1 MKGGRS
7 QLRREVS
14 LIAKS
19 RVQRGPRDGHKKA
32 AASRL
37 VDVTPEQERAILVA
51 VDLKARDQLWT
62 LEDTLSELTH
72 LAESAGAEVVGVLH
86 QKAERLTST
95 YIGKGKLEELRELV
109 EQESASVV
117 IFDDELTPTQQRNL
131 EAAIAPKTFTRNGE
145 QSEVKIIDRTA
156 LILDVFGRHASTY
169 EGKLQVELAQ
179 HEYLLPRL
187 AGQWS
192 HLERLGG
199 GIGTRGPGETQI
211 ETDRRLVR
219 RRLQKIRSELDGVRR
234 RRTLHMDRRKK
245 AAIPM
250 ATLVG
255 YTNAGKSTLFNALV
269 RSGSAPDGSA
279 SLAADQLFS
288 TLDPVTRRIRLPSGA
303 PLLLS
308 DTVGFIQKLS
318 PNVIA
323 AFRATLDELDR
334 ADVLLH
340 VIDVSHPKAPE
351 QTEVVEQ
358 TLDELGLAGRPRL
371 LVINKMDL
379 LTEDEAAALDSR
391 DGQALT
397 SSGPVDWEAGAG
409 VLVSAEKGWNL
420 DDLLREIENQ
430 LVNIDGPLLMTEEY
444 ASGWR

>member
-1 MKGGRS
+1 MAVELKG
-7 QLRREVS
+7 
-14 LIAKS
+14 
-19 RVQRGPRDGHKKA
+19 
-32 AASRL
+32 
-37 VDVTPEQERAILVA
+37 
-51 VDLKARDQLWT
+51 RDQLWT
-62 LEDTLSELTH
+62 LEDTLGELRH
-72 LAESAGAEVVGVLH
+72 LTESAGAEVVGTIF
-86 QKAERLTST
+86 QRADRLTPT
-95 YIGKGKLEELRELV
+95 YIGKGKLDELQELV
-109 EQESASVV
+109 QERNAGVV

-131 EAAIAPKTFTRNGE
+131 EAALSPRTFTRNGE
-145 QSEVKIIDRTA
+145 QTEIKVIDRTA

-219 RRLQKIRSELDGVRR
+219 RRLQKIKSELDGVRR

-245 AAIPM
+245 SAIPM

-255 YTNAGKSTLFNALV
+255 YTNAGKSTLFNALASAGS
-269 RSGSAPDGSA
+269 SGEA
-279 SLAADQLFS
+279 SPVANQLFS

-334 ADVLLH
+334 ADILLH

-358 TLDELGLAGRPRL
+358 TLDELGLGDRPRL

-379 LTEDEAAALDSR
+379 LTDAAAP
-391 DGQALT
+391 
-397 SSGPVDWEAGAG
+397 SGELGEPETLPAGWEKDAADG

-420 DDLLREIENQ
+420 DHLLSEIEDQ
-430 LVNIDGPLLMTEEY
+430 LVNFDGPLLMTEEY

>member
-1 MKGGRS
+1 MPAYRRVVHSRPAGRIAP
-7 QLRREVS
+7 
-14 LIAKS
+14 IAKS
-19 RVQRGPRDGHKKA
+19 RLHKSPSNGQKKA
-32 AASRL
+32 TKSSRL
-37 VDVTPEQERAILVA
+37 VDVTPERERAILVA
-51 VDLKARDQLWT
+51 VELKGRDQLWT
-62 LEDTLSELTH
+62 LEDTLGELRH
-72 LAESAGAEVVGVLH
+72 LTESAGAQVVGVVH
-86 QKAERLTST
+86 QRADRLTPT
-95 YIGKGKLEELRELV
+95 YIGKGKLDELRDQIE
-109 EQESASVV
+109 EKSASIV

-131 EAAIAPKTFTRNGE
+131 EAAIAPRSFTRSGE
-145 QSEVKIIDRTA
+145 QNEIKIIDRTA
-156 LILDVFGRHASTY
+156 LILDVFGRHAFTY

-219 RRLQKIRSELDGVRR
+219 RRLQKIRSELEGVRR
-234 RRTLHMDRRKK
+234 RRSLHMDRRKK
-245 AAIPM
+245 SAIPM

-255 YTNAGKSTLFNALV
+255 YTNAGKSTLFNALA
-269 RSGSAPDGSA
+269 RSGSEPDGSA

-358 TLDELGLAGRPRL
+358 TLEELGLGDRPRL

-379 LTEDEAAALDSR
+379 LTDENGQAALTGAS
-391 DGQALT
+391 
-397 SSGPVDWEAGAG
+397 WEKEAGTG

-420 DDLLREIENQ
+420 DDLLQEIETQ
-430 LVNIDGPLLMTEEY
+430 LINIDGPLLMTEEY
-444 ASGWR
+444 ANGWR

>member
-1 MKGGRS
+1 M
-7 QLRREVS
+7 
-14 LIAKS
+14 
-19 RVQRGPRDGHKKA
+19 
-32 AASRL
+32 

-51 VDLKARDQLWT
+51 AEVKGRDQLWT
-62 LEDTLSELTH
+62 LDDTLGELRH
-72 LAESAGAEVVGVLH
+72 LTESAGAEVVGTV
-86 QKAERLTST
+86 QQRADRLTPT
-95 YIGKGKLEELRELV
+95 YVGKGKLEELQELI
-109 EQESASVV
+109 EEKSASVV

-131 EAAIAPKTFTRNGE
+131 EAVISPRKFTRNGE
-145 QSEVKIIDRTA
+145 QTEVKVIDRTA

-219 RRLQKIRSELDGVRR
+219 RRLQRIKSELDGVRR

-245 AAIPM
+245 SAIPM

-269 RSGSAPDGSA
+269 NAGTEGDA
-279 SLAADQLFS
+279 SLAANQLFS

-358 TLDELGLAGRPRL
+358 TLEELGLGGRPRL

-379 LTEDEAAALDSR
+379 LTDSSTPNGELAEVRELSLKSGWESNAAD
-391 DGQALT
+391 
-397 SSGPVDWEAGAG
+397 G

-420 DDLLREIENQ
+420 DHLLAEVENQ
-430 LVNIDGPLLMTEEY
+430 LVELDGPLLMTEEY
-444 ASGWR
+444 AGGWR

>member
-1 MKGGRS
+1 M
-7 QLRREVS
+7 
-14 LIAKS
+14 
-19 RVQRGPRDGHKKA
+19 
-32 AASRL
+32 SRL

-51 VDLKARDQLWT
+51 VELKGRDQLWT
-62 LEDTLSELTH
+62 LEDTLGELRH
-72 LAESAGAEVVGVLH
+72 LAESAGAEVVGVVH
-86 QKAERLTST
+86 QRADRLTPT
-95 YIGKGKLEELRELV
+95 YVGKGKLDELRDVIREK
-109 EQESASVV
+109 SASVV

-131 EAAIAPKTFTRNGE
+131 EAGISPRSFTRSGE
-145 QSEVKIIDRTA
+145 QNEIKIIDRTA

-234 RRTLHMDRRKK
+234 RRSLHMDRRKK
-245 AAIPM
+245 SAIPM

-255 YTNAGKSTLFNALV
+255 YTNAGKSTLFNALA
-269 RSGSAPDGSA
+269 RSGSEPDGSA
-279 SLAADQLFS
+279 SLAANQLFS

-358 TLDELGLAGRPRL
+358 TLMELGLGDRPRL

-379 LTEDEAAALDSR
+379 LTESESNVLDSADW
-391 DGQALT
+391 DGT
-397 SSGPVDWEAGAG
+397 PSFSWDREADAG

-430 LVNIDGPLLMTEEY
+430 LVNLDGPLLMTEEY
-444 ASGWR
+444 SSGWR